1 MDNLKI
7 WDGTFP
13 TSRGAFSGRYPVERS
28 PFSPYYIDPAG
39 NVRYTGSDGQLALWC
54 SGARLLG
61 HFRRLASQGVL
72 VPLDNSA
79 RM

>member
-1 MDNLKI
+1 MEDLKI

-28 PFSPYYIDPAG
+28 PFAPYYIDSAG
-39 NVRYTGSDGQLALWC
+39 NVSYTGRDGQLATWC

-61 HFRRLASQGVL
+61 HFRRLASLGVL
-72 VPLDNSA
+72 ETS
-79 RM
+79 

>member
-1 MDNLKI
+1 MNNLQI

-13 TSRGAFSGRYPVERS
+13 ASRGTFYGRYPVERS
-28 PFSPYYIDPAG
+28 PFAPYYIDTAG
-39 NVRYTGSDGQLALWC
+39 NVSYTGSDGQLALWC

-61 HFRRLASQGVL
+61 HFRRLGQLGVL

-79 RM
+79 QM